1 MKIEFEDLT
10 TYYAAFNVTENLYFK
25 AGVAQVDILTKEN
38 LGTGG
43 SYGDTNTDAMV
54 LGFGYNKTFD
64 NTIFV
69 RFESIY
75 MDFDSASVTSGDN
88 TVSLTALDTV
98 TGKLTV
104 GKSF

>member
-1 MKIEFEDLT
+1 MS
-10 TYYAAFNVTENLYFK
+10 LYPP
-25 AGVAQVDILTKEN
+25 DILTKEN

-98 TGKLTV
+98 TGKLSI